1 MIDDDEPPAA
11 TVFQVVAEVW
21 GVTGQAERLSGGEE
35 SAAYR
40 LGDHVVRI
48 GPAGHDPAEARWCHA
63 VALFAARL
71 LPEAVAPL
79 PAPLPDPLS
88 APLADRLA
96 DPLPV
101 PAGTTLVQ
109 VAGHPVSVWPYAA
122 GAPLDA
128 EPSAAELVGGARLLA
143 RLHRALADLRPPP
156 RPRPAFQETGLYGE
170 PPADAPELADPE
182 LDRWLAAFHAAHP
195 ARHPLHGD
203 YHTGNVLFRHGA
215 PVAVLDWDEAFTGA
229 PEVELAAAAAEW
241 GEYEPGPAKEFVA
254 AYHEAGGTAGE
265 LDDETLAQLVRHKIR
280 RECAY
285 FHKAAGRGDAHDE
298 DDLAYHHARL
308 ALFRDLR
315 P

>member
-1 MIDDDEPPAA
+1 MIIGEEPFV
-11 TVFQVVAEVW
+11 TVAFRVVAEIW
-21 GVTGQAERLSGGEE
+21 GVTGPAERLSGGEE

-48 GPAGHDPAEARWCHA
+48 GPAGQDPAEARWCHA
-63 VALFAARL
+63 LALPAARL

-79 PAPLPDPLS
+79 PG
-88 APLADRLA
+88 
-96 DPLPV
+96 
-101 PAGTTLVQ
+101 PAGATLVQ
-109 VAGHPVSVWPYAA
+109 VEGRPVSVWPYVA
-122 GAPLDA
+122 GARLDD
-128 EPSAAELVGGARLLA
+128 EPSAAELAGGAGLLA
-143 RLHRALADLRPPP
+143 RLHRALAALRPPP

-170 PPADAPELADPE
+170 PPADAPELADPQ

-195 ARHPLHGD
+195 GRHALHGD
-203 YHTGNVLFRHGA
+203 YHTGNVLFRDGV

-241 GEYEPGPAKEFVA
+241 GDYEFGPAREFMA
-254 AYHEAGGTAGE
+254 AYHEAGGTAGR

-298 DDLAYHHARL
+298 DALAYHHSRL
-308 ALFRDLR
+308 ALFHDLR

>member
-1 MIDDDEPPAA
+1 MIIEGEPLVA
-11 TVFQVVAEVW
+11 TVFQVVAELW
-21 GVTGQAERLSGGEE
+21 GVTGPAERMAGGEE
-35 SAAYR
+35 SAAFR

-48 GPAGHDPAEARWCHA
+48 GPAGQDPAEARWCHA
-63 VALFAARL
+63 IALSATRL

-79 PAPLPDPLS
+79 PG
-88 APLADRLA
+88 
-96 DPLPV
+96 

-109 VAGHPVSVWPYAA
+109 VEGRPVSVWPHVA
-122 GAPLDA
+122 GDRLDD
-128 EPSAAELVGGARLLA
+128 EPSAAELAGGARLLA
-143 RLHRALADLRPPP
+143 RLHRALAGLRPPP

-182 LDRWLAAFHAAHP
+182 LDRRLAAFHAAHP
-195 ARHPLHGD
+195 RRHPLHGD
-203 YHTGNVLFRHGA
+203 YHTGNVLFRHGVPA
-215 PVAVLDWDEAFTGA
+215 AVLDWDEAFIGA

-241 GEYEPGPAKEFVA
+241 GDYEPGPAKEFMA

-285 FHKAAGRGDAHDE
+285 FHKAARRGDTHDE
-298 DDLAYHHARL
+298 EALAYHHARL